1 MSMAELASLYKL
13 PRLIEAEH
21 PDSGLLTML
30 QGRSRKLWE
39 EGMLDVPVLDLT
51 DQLKQSL
58 LAARR
63 SGSIIR
69 GIEAAAEDMQRQRR
83 GLELLNRHT
92 PQGERISRLVLMSR
106 DGTKNF
112 YRKAEGLLTQ
122 HSPLVLGCMVDCD
135 NLSLGS
141 LLFGP
146 GMTAKLLLVSHKQD
160 VCRILL
166 SLLAESPA
174 VLK

>member
-1 MSMAELASLYKL
+1 MAELSSIYKL
-13 PRLIEAEH
+13 PRRIEAEH
-21 PDSGLLTML
+21 PDAGLLALL
-30 QGRSRKLWE
+30 QSRSRKLWE
-39 EGMLDVPVLDLT
+39 AGLLDVPVLELT
-51 DQLKQSL
+51 DPLKQSL

-69 GIEAAAEDMQRQRR
+69 GIEAAAEDMARQRH

-122 HSPLVLGCMVDCD
+122 HRPLVLGCVVDCD
-135 NLSLGS
+135 SLSLGS

-146 GMTAKLLLVSHKQD
+146 GMTVKLLLVSHKQD
-160 VCRILL
+160 VIRILL
-166 SLLAESPA
+166 SLIGESPA